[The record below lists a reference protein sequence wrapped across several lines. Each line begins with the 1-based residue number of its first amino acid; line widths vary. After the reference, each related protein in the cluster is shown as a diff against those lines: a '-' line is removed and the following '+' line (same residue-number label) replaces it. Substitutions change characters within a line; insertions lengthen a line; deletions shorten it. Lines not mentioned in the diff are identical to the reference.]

1 MGMPSRP
8 ALALVP
14 AFARAEPSDEAR
26 LLASARAG
34 DRAALQALYARFAPS
49 ILRFLRDLTG
59 QHALAADATQET
71 FVRAFRKLSSL
82 RDEARLGPWL
92 FGIARHVHL
101 EQRKLTRREV
111 DLGEHAANRPERLTP
126 ELVLL
131 GNETAAVVQQ
141 ALADLPLDRRTA
153 LVLRIDHHLAYDD
166 IAELMGW
173 SLAKVKVE
181 IHRGREGLRA
191 ALARHD
197 GEAP

>member
-1 MGMPSRP
+1 MGMPPRP

-14 AFARAEPSDEAR
+14 GFACAEPTADVA
-26 LLASARAG
+26 LLAAAREG
-34 DRAALQALYARFAPS
+34 DRAALQTIYARFAPS

-59 QHALAADATQET
+59 QHALAADATHET
-71 FVRAFRKLSSL
+71 FVRAFRKLSTL

-111 DLGEHAANRPERLTP
+111 ELGEHAASRPERLTP

-131 GNETAAVVQQ
+131 GNETAGVVQQ
-141 ALADLPLDRRTA
+141 ALAEMSIDRRTA
-153 LVLRIDHHLAYDD
+153 LLLRLDHHLAYDD
-166 IAELMGW
+166 IAALMGW

-181 IHRGREGLRA
+181 IHRGREVLRA
-191 ALARHD
+191 ALCRHD